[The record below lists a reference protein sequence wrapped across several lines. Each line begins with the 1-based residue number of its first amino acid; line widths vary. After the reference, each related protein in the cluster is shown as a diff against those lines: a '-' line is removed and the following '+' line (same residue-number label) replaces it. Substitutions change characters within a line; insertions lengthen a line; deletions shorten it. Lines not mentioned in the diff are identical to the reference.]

1 MQENWFKDWF
11 NTPYYHLLYKNR
23 DEQEAAN
30 FIDKL
35 LSHLRPAQNSKMLDV
50 ACGKGRHAIQMSNK
64 GFDVTGID
72 LSEESIQIALESE
85 NDQLHFYKHDMRT
98 PFWINYFDYAFNF
111 FTSFGYFKTEREN
124 NNAIQSIASAL
135 NQNGIFVIDYI
146 NSKYAEQKIVHK
158 TELDIDGIFFTIT
171 RWYDDQK
178 FYKKILVED
187 PSIAQPISFTEE
199 VARFTTEDFSRF
211 FKKNNLVIKEIFGD
225 YQLNSFKEDSS
236 ERLIIIA
243 QKVL

>member
-72 LSEESIQIALESE
+72 LSEESIQIALEQAIK
-85 NDQLHFYKHDMRT
+85 QLPEKQRFVFMLR
-98 PFWINYFDYAFNF
+98 YFEELSYEKIAEVTGTTIGGAKANF
-111 FTSFGYFKTEREN
+111 H
-124 NNAIQSIASAL
+124 QAL
-135 NQNGIFVIDYI
+135 
-146 NSKYAEQKIVHK
+146 
-158 TELDIDGIFFTIT
+158 
-171 RWYDDQK
+171 
-178 FYKKILVED
+178 KKMEEIL
-187 PSIAQPISFTEE
+187 
-199 VARFTTEDFSRF
+199 
-211 FKKNNLVIKEIFGD
+211 KKD
-225 YQLNSFKEDSS
+225 
-236 ERLIIIA
+236 
-243 QKVL
+243 